1 MHSKFNEEINELV
14 EILEDYEQ
22 SAPSAIE
29 LEKMTQAINELND
42 LLPTLT
48 NEAEKARVANIKKT
62 YCRIALEKMGKSD
75 KSDDKLLVLYI
86 RLFINHLK
94 PEFLEVQKN
103 QSLLLKGWNDY
114 LDQWQYFAEIVDKAI
129 NHEDFRIGEYREL
142 N

>member
-1 MHSKFNEEINELV
+1 MNNEEIEELV
-14 EILEDYEQ
+14 ESLESYEK

-48 NEAEKARVANIKKT
+48 NEADKIRVGNIKRT

-86 RLFINHLK
+86 RLFINHLN

-103 QSLLLKGWNDY
+103 QPLLMKGWNDY
-114 LDQWQYFAEIVDKAI
+114 LDQWQEIANIVDDAVKI
-129 NHEDFRIGEYREL
+129 DGLRIGERREL

>member
-14 EILEDYEQ
+14 EILEDYEK

-48 NEAEKARVANIKKT
+48 NEADKVRVGNIKKT

-86 RLFINHLK
+86 RLFINHLN
-94 PEFLEVQKN
+94 PEFLEMQKN
-103 QSLLLKGWNDY
+103 QPLLLKGWNDY
-114 LDQWQYFAEIVDKAI
+114 LDQWQEIAQMVDSFV
-129 NHEDFRIGEYREL
+129 NVRGLRIGEKREL
-142 N
+142 S